1 LQELMIRR
9 SAVCAGNPF
18 PATGVGFAT
27 TAACVVAAGAAVE
40 LVVELVDDVT
50 RGAPPTTSF
59 PLTQE
64 YFVVS

>member
-1 LQELMIRR
+1 MIRK

-27 TAACVVAAGAAVE
+27 TAACVVATGAAVE
-40 LVVELVDDVT
+40 LLVVLVDDVI
-50 RGAPPTTSF
+50 RGVPPTTSF